1 MSLLTQPSEL
11 KHNQP
16 ISCLIYGQP
25 GTGKTTLA
33 LSADKPVLID
43 LDRGLYRVEK
53 RFQCPSLQVENY
65 QQILDLINSDE
76 LRPFNTIVI
85 DTLGKLVDR
94 MGDFVA
100 RQNPKFKQ
108 GDGTLSMKAWG
119 AIKIQFA
126 ALVKQIFNSNKSVIF
141 VAHEKEDKDGD
152 IRFVRPDVSGSSGK
166 DIVKELDLMGYMEM
180 KGNKRTVSFTPNE
193 KYYAKNALNLPPVI
207 EVPDTTSGNTFFQD
221 KIVAAVAEK
230 RRQEAELL
238 ADYESLKNVIETK
251 VGEIK
256 DITGLNEV
264 YGEIRGLQVIWDS
277 QIFANKMLKEKATN
291 VERRQL
297 AETGILRCAF
307 LLRDDIETIH
317 AATDLLA
324 EAKLSPEL
332 RNEALYY
339 RAKAYTKQKA
349 DKKAM
354 EDYRELAKDT
364 RNSYGAEAK
373 YQVAQ
378 SLYDAKEYAAAEKEL
393 LNYIEQS
400 TPHAYWLARSFI
412 LLSDVYHATG
422 KDLDA
427 RQYLLSLQQNYQGND
442 DIESMIE
449 SRLQKLKTEN

>member
-65 QQILDLINSDE
+65 QQILDLLKSGE
-76 LRPFNTIVI
+76 LAPFNTIVI

-94 MGDFVA
+94 MGDYVA

-119 AIKIQFA
+119 AIKVQFT
-126 ALVKQIFNSNKSVIF
+126 ALVKQFFNSNKSVIF

-207 EVPDTTSGNTFFQD
+207 EVPDTASGNTFFQD

-238 ADYESLKNVIETK
+238 ADYESLKNIIETK

-256 DITGLNEV
+256 DIAGLNEI

-277 QIFANKMLKEKATN
+277 QFFANKLLKEKS
-291 VERRQL
+291 VEL
-297 AETGILRCAF
+297 KAKYSKETGKF
-307 LLRDDIETIH
+307 EV
-317 AATDLLA
+317 
-324 EAKLSPEL
+324 
-332 RNEALYY
+332 
-339 RAKAYTKQKA
+339 A
-349 DKKAM
+349 D
-354 EDYRELAKDT
+354 E
-364 RNSYGAEAK
+364 
-373 YQVAQ
+373 
-378 SLYDAKEYAAAEKEL
+378 
-393 LNYIEQS
+393 
-400 TPHAYWLARSFI
+400 
-412 LLSDVYHATG
+412 
-422 KDLDA
+422 
-427 RQYLLSLQQNYQGND
+427 
-442 DIESMIE
+442 
-449 SRLQKLKTEN
+449 

>member
-119 AIKIQFA
+119 AIKVQFSN
-126 ALVKQIFNSNKSVIF
+126 LIKTIFNMNKSVIF

-152 IRFVRPDVSGSSGK
+152 VRFVRPDVSGSSGK

-207 EVPDTTSGNTFFQD
+207 EVPDTASGNTFFQD

-256 DITGLNEV
+256 DIAGLNEV

-277 QIFANKMLKEKATN
+277 QIFANKMLKEKAAALKARYN
-291 VERRQL
+291 K
-297 AETGILRCAF
+297 ETGKF
-307 LLRDDIETIH
+307 EV
-317 AATDLLA
+317 
-324 EAKLSPEL
+324 
-332 RNEALYY
+332 
-339 RAKAYTKQKA
+339 A
-349 DKKAM
+349 D
-354 EDYRELAKDT
+354 E
-364 RNSYGAEAK
+364 
-373 YQVAQ
+373 
-378 SLYDAKEYAAAEKEL
+378 
-393 LNYIEQS
+393 
-400 TPHAYWLARSFI
+400 
-412 LLSDVYHATG
+412 
-422 KDLDA
+422 
-427 RQYLLSLQQNYQGND
+427 
-442 DIESMIE
+442 
-449 SRLQKLKTEN
+449 

>member
-65 QQILDLINSDE
+65 QQILDLLKSGE
-76 LRPFNTIVI
+76 LAPFNTIVI

-94 MGDFVA
+94 MGDYVA

-119 AIKIQFA
+119 AIKVQFT

-141 VAHEKEDKDGD
+141 VAHEKEDKDDD

-207 EVPDTTSGNTFFQD
+207 EVPKTASGNTFFQD

-238 ADYESLKNVIETK
+238 ADYESLKNIIETK

-256 DITGLNEV
+256 DIAGLNEI

-277 QIFANKMLKEKATN
+277 QFFANKLLKEKS
-291 VERRQL
+291 VEL
-297 AETGILRCAF
+297 KAKYSKETGKF
-307 LLRDDIETIH
+307 EV
-317 AATDLLA
+317 
-324 EAKLSPEL
+324 
-332 RNEALYY
+332 
-339 RAKAYTKQKA
+339 A
-349 DKKAM
+349 D
-354 EDYRELAKDT
+354 E
-364 RNSYGAEAK
+364 
-373 YQVAQ
+373 
-378 SLYDAKEYAAAEKEL
+378 
-393 LNYIEQS
+393 
-400 TPHAYWLARSFI
+400 
-412 LLSDVYHATG
+412 
-422 KDLDA
+422 
-427 RQYLLSLQQNYQGND
+427 
-442 DIESMIE
+442 
-449 SRLQKLKTEN
+449 

>member
-119 AIKIQFA
+119 AIKVQFSN
-126 ALVKQIFNSNKSVIF
+126 LIKTIFNMNKSVIF

-152 IRFVRPDVSGSSGK
+152 VRFVRPDVSGSSGK

-207 EVPDTTSGNTFFQD
+207 EVPNTASGNTFFQD

-251 VGEIK
+251 IGEIK
-256 DITGLNEV
+256 DIAGLNEI

-277 QIFANKMLKEKATN
+277 QIFANKLLKEKA
-291 VERRQL
+291 VELKAKYSR
-297 AETGILRCAF
+297 ETGKF
-307 LLRDDIETIH
+307 EV
-317 AATDLLA
+317 
-324 EAKLSPEL
+324 
-332 RNEALYY
+332 
-339 RAKAYTKQKA
+339 A
-349 DKKAM
+349 D
-354 EDYRELAKDT
+354 E
-364 RNSYGAEAK
+364 
-373 YQVAQ
+373 
-378 SLYDAKEYAAAEKEL
+378 
-393 LNYIEQS
+393 
-400 TPHAYWLARSFI
+400 
-412 LLSDVYHATG
+412 
-422 KDLDA
+422 
-427 RQYLLSLQQNYQGND
+427 
-442 DIESMIE
+442 
-449 SRLQKLKTEN
+449 

>member
-119 AIKIQFA
+119 AIKVQFI

-207 EVPDTTSGNTFFQD
+207 EVPDTASGNTFFQD

-238 ADYESLKNVIETK
+238 ADYESLKNIVETK

-256 DITGLNEV
+256 DIAGLNEI

-277 QIFANKMLKEKATN
+277 QFFANKLLKEKS
-291 VERRQL
+291 VEL
-297 AETGILRCAF
+297 KAKYSKETGKF
-307 LLRDDIETIH
+307 EV
-317 AATDLLA
+317 
-324 EAKLSPEL
+324 
-332 RNEALYY
+332 
-339 RAKAYTKQKA
+339 A
-349 DKKAM
+349 D
-354 EDYRELAKDT
+354 E
-364 RNSYGAEAK
+364 
-373 YQVAQ
+373 
-378 SLYDAKEYAAAEKEL
+378 
-393 LNYIEQS
+393 
-400 TPHAYWLARSFI
+400 
-412 LLSDVYHATG
+412 
-422 KDLDA
+422 
-427 RQYLLSLQQNYQGND
+427 
-442 DIESMIE
+442 
-449 SRLQKLKTEN
+449 

>member
-65 QQILDLINSDE
+65 QQILDLLKSGE
-76 LRPFNTIVI
+76 LAPFNTIVI

-94 MGDFVA
+94 MGDYVA

-119 AIKIQFA
+119 AIKVQFT

-141 VAHEKEDKDGD
+141 VAHEKEDKDDD

-207 EVPDTTSGNTFFQD
+207 EVPNTASGNTFFQD

-230 RRQEAELL
+230 
-238 ADYESLKNVIETK
+238 
-251 VGEIK
+251 
-256 DITGLNEV
+256 
-264 YGEIRGLQVIWDS
+264 
-277 QIFANKMLKEKATN
+277 
-291 VERRQL
+291 
-297 AETGILRCAF
+297 
-307 LLRDDIETIH
+307 
-317 AATDLLA
+317 
-324 EAKLSPEL
+324 
-332 RNEALYY
+332 
-339 RAKAYTKQKA
+339 
-349 DKKAM
+349 
-354 EDYRELAKDT
+354 
-364 RNSYGAEAK
+364 
-373 YQVAQ
+373 
-378 SLYDAKEYAAAEKEL
+378 
-393 LNYIEQS
+393 
-400 TPHAYWLARSFI
+400 TPAGSGT
-412 LLSDVYHATG
+412 SG
-422 KDLDA
+422 
-427 RQYLLSLQQNYQGND
+427 
-442 DIESMIE
+442 
-449 SRLQKLKTEN
+449 RL

>member
-119 AIKIQFA
+119 AIKVQFSN
-126 ALVKQIFNSNKSVIF
+126 LIKTIFNMNKSVIF

-152 IRFVRPDVSGSSGK
+152 VRFVRPDVSGSSGK

-180 KGNKRTVSFTPNE
+180 KGNKRTVSFTPSE

-207 EVPDTTSGNTFFQD
+207 EIPDTASGNIFFQD

-256 DITGLNEV
+256 DIAGLNEV

-277 QIFANKMLKEKATN
+277 QIFANKMLKEKAAALKARYN
-291 VERRQL
+291 K
-297 AETGILRCAF
+297 ETGKF
-307 LLRDDIETIH
+307 E
-317 AATDLLA
+317 AAD
-324 EAKLSPEL
+324 E
-332 RNEALYY
+332 
-339 RAKAYTKQKA
+339 
-349 DKKAM
+349 
-354 EDYRELAKDT
+354 
-364 RNSYGAEAK
+364 
-373 YQVAQ
+373 
-378 SLYDAKEYAAAEKEL
+378 
-393 LNYIEQS
+393 
-400 TPHAYWLARSFI
+400 
-412 LLSDVYHATG
+412 
-422 KDLDA
+422 
-427 RQYLLSLQQNYQGND
+427 
-442 DIESMIE
+442 
-449 SRLQKLKTEN
+449 

>member
-65 QQILDLINSDE
+65 QQILDLLKSGE
-76 LRPFNTIVI
+76 LAPFNTIVI

-94 MGDFVA
+94 IGDYVA

-119 AIKIQFA
+119 AIKVQFT

-141 VAHEKEDKDGD
+141 VAHEKEDKDDD

-207 EVPDTTSGNTFFQD
+207 EVPNTASGNTFFQD

-238 ADYESLKNVIETK
+238 ADYESLKNIIETK

-256 DITGLNEV
+256 DIAGLNEI

-277 QIFANKMLKEKATN
+277 QFFANKLLKEKS
-291 VERRQL
+291 VEL
-297 AETGILRCAF
+297 KAKYSKETGKF
-307 LLRDDIETIH
+307 EV
-317 AATDLLA
+317 
-324 EAKLSPEL
+324 
-332 RNEALYY
+332 
-339 RAKAYTKQKA
+339 A
-349 DKKAM
+349 D
-354 EDYRELAKDT
+354 E
-364 RNSYGAEAK
+364 
-373 YQVAQ
+373 
-378 SLYDAKEYAAAEKEL
+378 
-393 LNYIEQS
+393 
-400 TPHAYWLARSFI
+400 
-412 LLSDVYHATG
+412 
-422 KDLDA
+422 
-427 RQYLLSLQQNYQGND
+427 
-442 DIESMIE
+442 
-449 SRLQKLKTEN
+449 

>member
-119 AIKIQFA
+119 AIKVQFT

-207 EVPDTTSGNTFFQD
+207 EVPDTASGNTFFQD

-277 QIFANKMLKEKATN
+277 QIFANKMLKEKAAALKARYN
-291 VERRQL
+291 K
-297 AETGILRCAF
+297 ETGKF
-307 LLRDDIETIH
+307 EV
-317 AATDLLA
+317 
-324 EAKLSPEL
+324 
-332 RNEALYY
+332 
-339 RAKAYTKQKA
+339 A
-349 DKKAM
+349 D
-354 EDYRELAKDT
+354 E
-364 RNSYGAEAK
+364 
-373 YQVAQ
+373 
-378 SLYDAKEYAAAEKEL
+378 
-393 LNYIEQS
+393 
-400 TPHAYWLARSFI
+400 
-412 LLSDVYHATG
+412 
-422 KDLDA
+422 
-427 RQYLLSLQQNYQGND
+427 
-442 DIESMIE
+442 
-449 SRLQKLKTEN
+449 

>member
-119 AIKIQFA
+119 AIKVQFI

-207 EVPDTTSGNTFFQD
+207 EVPDTASGNTFFQD
-221 KIVAAVAEK
+221 KIVAAVAE
-230 RRQEAELL
+230 
-238 ADYESLKNVIETK
+238 S
-251 VGEIK
+251 
-256 DITGLNEV
+256 
-264 YGEIRGLQVIWDS
+264 
-277 QIFANKMLKEKATN
+277 
-291 VERRQL
+291 
-297 AETGILRCAF
+297 
-307 LLRDDIETIH
+307 
-317 AATDLLA
+317 
-324 EAKLSPEL
+324 
-332 RNEALYY
+332 
-339 RAKAYTKQKA
+339 
-349 DKKAM
+349 
-354 EDYRELAKDT
+354 
-364 RNSYGAEAK
+364 
-373 YQVAQ
+373 
-378 SLYDAKEYAAAEKEL
+378 
-393 LNYIEQS
+393 
-400 TPHAYWLARSFI
+400 RSF
-412 LLSDVYHATG
+412 H
-422 KDLDA
+422 
-427 RQYLLSLQQNYQGND
+427 
-442 DIESMIE
+442 
-449 SRLQKLKTEN
+449 

>member
-65 QQILDLINSDE
+65 QQILDLLKSGE
-76 LRPFNTIVI
+76 LAPFNTIVI

-94 MGDFVA
+94 MGDYVA

-119 AIKIQFA
+119 AIKVQFT

-141 VAHEKEDKDGD
+141 VAHEMEDKDDD

-207 EVPDTTSGNTFFQD
+207 EVPNTASGNTFFQD

-238 ADYESLKNVIETK
+238 ADYESLKNIIETK

-256 DITGLNEV
+256 DIAGLNEI

-277 QIFANKMLKEKATN
+277 QFFANKLLKEKS
-291 VERRQL
+291 VEL
-297 AETGILRCAF
+297 KAKYSKETGKF
-307 LLRDDIETIH
+307 EV
-317 AATDLLA
+317 
-324 EAKLSPEL
+324 
-332 RNEALYY
+332 
-339 RAKAYTKQKA
+339 A
-349 DKKAM
+349 D
-354 EDYRELAKDT
+354 E
-364 RNSYGAEAK
+364 
-373 YQVAQ
+373 
-378 SLYDAKEYAAAEKEL
+378 
-393 LNYIEQS
+393 
-400 TPHAYWLARSFI
+400 
-412 LLSDVYHATG
+412 
-422 KDLDA
+422 
-427 RQYLLSLQQNYQGND
+427 
-442 DIESMIE
+442 
-449 SRLQKLKTEN
+449 

>member
-65 QQILDLINSDE
+65 QQILDLLKSGE
-76 LRPFNTIVI
+76 LAPFNTIVI

-94 MGDFVA
+94 MGDYVA

-119 AIKIQFA
+119 AIKVQFT

-207 EVPDTTSGNTFFQD
+207 EVPDTTSGNTFFRD

-277 QIFANKMLKEKATN
+277 QIFANKMLKEKA
-291 VERRQL
+291 VEL
-297 AETGILRCAF
+297 KAKYSKETGKF
-307 LLRDDIETIH
+307 EV
-317 AATDLLA
+317 
-324 EAKLSPEL
+324 
-332 RNEALYY
+332 
-339 RAKAYTKQKA
+339 A
-349 DKKAM
+349 D
-354 EDYRELAKDT
+354 E
-364 RNSYGAEAK
+364 
-373 YQVAQ
+373 
-378 SLYDAKEYAAAEKEL
+378 
-393 LNYIEQS
+393 
-400 TPHAYWLARSFI
+400 
-412 LLSDVYHATG
+412 
-422 KDLDA
+422 
-427 RQYLLSLQQNYQGND
+427 
-442 DIESMIE
+442 
-449 SRLQKLKTEN
+449 

>member
-65 QQILDLINSDE
+65 QQILDLLKSGE
-76 LRPFNTIVI
+76 LAPFNTIVI

-94 MGDFVA
+94 MGDYVA

-119 AIKIQFA
+119 AIKVQFT

-152 IRFVRPDVSGSSGK
+152 VRFVRPDVSGSSGK

-180 KGNKRTVSFTPNE
+180 KGNKRTVSFTPSE
-193 KYYAKNALNLPPVI
+193 KYYAKNALNLQPVI
-207 EVPDTTSGNTFFQD
+207 EIPDTASGNTFFQD

-256 DITGLNEV
+256 DIAGLNEI

-277 QIFANKMLKEKATN
+277 QIFANKMLKEKAAALKARYN
-291 VERRQL
+291 K
-297 AETGILRCAF
+297 ETGKF
-307 LLRDDIETIH
+307 EV
-317 AATDLLA
+317 
-324 EAKLSPEL
+324 
-332 RNEALYY
+332 
-339 RAKAYTKQKA
+339 A
-349 DKKAM
+349 D
-354 EDYRELAKDT
+354 E
-364 RNSYGAEAK
+364 
-373 YQVAQ
+373 
-378 SLYDAKEYAAAEKEL
+378 
-393 LNYIEQS
+393 
-400 TPHAYWLARSFI
+400 
-412 LLSDVYHATG
+412 
-422 KDLDA
+422 
-427 RQYLLSLQQNYQGND
+427 
-442 DIESMIE
+442 
-449 SRLQKLKTEN
+449 

>member
-16 ISCLIYGQP
+16 ISSLIYGQP

-53 RFQCPSLQVENY
+53 RFQSPSLQVENY

-94 MGDFVA
+94 MGDFVV

-119 AIKIQFA
+119 AIKIQFS

-207 EVPDTTSGNTFFQD
+207 EVPDTASGNTFFQD

-256 DITGLNEV
+256 DITVLNEV

-277 QIFANKMLKEKATN
+277 QIFANKMLKEKAAALKARYN
-291 VERRQL
+291 K
-297 AETGILRCAF
+297 ETGKF
-307 LLRDDIETIH
+307 EV
-317 AATDLLA
+317 
-324 EAKLSPEL
+324 
-332 RNEALYY
+332 
-339 RAKAYTKQKA
+339 A
-349 DKKAM
+349 D
-354 EDYRELAKDT
+354 E
-364 RNSYGAEAK
+364 
-373 YQVAQ
+373 
-378 SLYDAKEYAAAEKEL
+378 
-393 LNYIEQS
+393 
-400 TPHAYWLARSFI
+400 
-412 LLSDVYHATG
+412 
-422 KDLDA
+422 
-427 RQYLLSLQQNYQGND
+427 
-442 DIESMIE
+442 
-449 SRLQKLKTEN
+449 

>member
-65 QQILDLINSDE
+65 QQILDLLKSGE
-76 LRPFNTIVI
+76 LAPFNTIVI

-94 MGDFVA
+94 MGDYVA

-119 AIKIQFA
+119 AIKVQFT

-207 EVPDTTSGNTFFQD
+207 EVPDTASGNTFFQD

-238 ADYESLKNVIETK
+238 ADYESLKNIIETK

-256 DITGLNEV
+256 DIAGLNEI

-277 QIFANKMLKEKATN
+277 QFFANKLLKEKS
-291 VERRQL
+291 VEL
-297 AETGILRCAF
+297 KAKYSKETGKF
-307 LLRDDIETIH
+307 EV
-317 AATDLLA
+317 
-324 EAKLSPEL
+324 
-332 RNEALYY
+332 
-339 RAKAYTKQKA
+339 A
-349 DKKAM
+349 D
-354 EDYRELAKDT
+354 E
-364 RNSYGAEAK
+364 
-373 YQVAQ
+373 
-378 SLYDAKEYAAAEKEL
+378 
-393 LNYIEQS
+393 
-400 TPHAYWLARSFI
+400 
-412 LLSDVYHATG
+412 
-422 KDLDA
+422 
-427 RQYLLSLQQNYQGND
+427 
-442 DIESMIE
+442 
-449 SRLQKLKTEN
+449 

>member
-65 QQILDLINSDE
+65 QQILDLLKSGE
-76 LRPFNTIVI
+76 LAPFNTIVI

-94 MGDFVA
+94 MGDYVA

-119 AIKIQFA
+119 AIKVQFT

-141 VAHEKEDKDGD
+141 VAHEKEDKDDD

-238 ADYESLKNVIETK
+238 ADYESLKNIIETK

-256 DITGLNEV
+256 DIAGLNEI

-277 QIFANKMLKEKATN
+277 QFFANKLLKEKS
-291 VERRQL
+291 VEL
-297 AETGILRCAF
+297 KAKYSKETGKF
-307 LLRDDIETIH
+307 EV
-317 AATDLLA
+317 
-324 EAKLSPEL
+324 
-332 RNEALYY
+332 
-339 RAKAYTKQKA
+339 A
-349 DKKAM
+349 D
-354 EDYRELAKDT
+354 E
-364 RNSYGAEAK
+364 
-373 YQVAQ
+373 
-378 SLYDAKEYAAAEKEL
+378 
-393 LNYIEQS
+393 
-400 TPHAYWLARSFI
+400 
-412 LLSDVYHATG
+412 
-422 KDLDA
+422 
-427 RQYLLSLQQNYQGND
+427 
-442 DIESMIE
+442 
-449 SRLQKLKTEN
+449 

>member
-16 ISCLIYGQP
+16 MSCLIYGQP

-65 QQILDLINSDE
+65 QQILDLLKSGE
-76 LRPFNTIVI
+76 LAPFNTIVI

-94 MGDFVA
+94 MGDYVA

-119 AIKIQFA
+119 AIKVQFT

-207 EVPDTTSGNTFFQD
+207 EVPDTASGNTFFQD

-238 ADYESLKNVIETK
+238 ADYESLKNIIETK

-256 DITGLNEV
+256 DIAGLNEI

-277 QIFANKMLKEKATN
+277 QFFANKLLKEKS
-291 VERRQL
+291 VEL
-297 AETGILRCAF
+297 KAKYSKETGKF
-307 LLRDDIETIH
+307 EV
-317 AATDLLA
+317 
-324 EAKLSPEL
+324 
-332 RNEALYY
+332 
-339 RAKAYTKQKA
+339 A
-349 DKKAM
+349 D
-354 EDYRELAKDT
+354 E
-364 RNSYGAEAK
+364 
-373 YQVAQ
+373 
-378 SLYDAKEYAAAEKEL
+378 
-393 LNYIEQS
+393 
-400 TPHAYWLARSFI
+400 
-412 LLSDVYHATG
+412 
-422 KDLDA
+422 
-427 RQYLLSLQQNYQGND
+427 
-442 DIESMIE
+442 
-449 SRLQKLKTEN
+449 

>member
-1 MSLLTQPSEL
+1 MSLLIQPSEL

-119 AIKIQFA
+119 AIKVQFSN
-126 ALVKQIFNSNKSVIF
+126 LIKTIFNMNKSVIF

-152 IRFVRPDVSGSSGK
+152 VRFVRPDVSGSSGK

-207 EVPDTTSGNTFFQD
+207 EVPDTASGNTFFQD

-256 DITGLNEV
+256 DIADLNEV

-277 QIFANKMLKEKATN
+277 QIFANKMLKEKAAALKARYN
-291 VERRQL
+291 K
-297 AETGILRCAF
+297 ETGKF
-307 LLRDDIETIH
+307 EV
-317 AATDLLA
+317 
-324 EAKLSPEL
+324 
-332 RNEALYY
+332 
-339 RAKAYTKQKA
+339 A
-349 DKKAM
+349 D
-354 EDYRELAKDT
+354 E
-364 RNSYGAEAK
+364 
-373 YQVAQ
+373 
-378 SLYDAKEYAAAEKEL
+378 
-393 LNYIEQS
+393 
-400 TPHAYWLARSFI
+400 
-412 LLSDVYHATG
+412 
-422 KDLDA
+422 
-427 RQYLLSLQQNYQGND
+427 
-442 DIESMIE
+442 
-449 SRLQKLKTEN
+449 

>member
-119 AIKIQFA
+119 AIKVQFT

-207 EVPDTTSGNTFFQD
+207 EVPDTASGNTFFQD

-277 QIFANKMLKEKATN
+277 QIFANKLLKEKA
-291 VERRQL
+291 VEL
-297 AETGILRCAF
+297 KAKYSKETGKF
-307 LLRDDIETIH
+307 EV
-317 AATDLLA
+317 
-324 EAKLSPEL
+324 
-332 RNEALYY
+332 
-339 RAKAYTKQKA
+339 A
-349 DKKAM
+349 D
-354 EDYRELAKDT
+354 E
-364 RNSYGAEAK
+364 
-373 YQVAQ
+373 
-378 SLYDAKEYAAAEKEL
+378 
-393 LNYIEQS
+393 
-400 TPHAYWLARSFI
+400 
-412 LLSDVYHATG
+412 
-422 KDLDA
+422 
-427 RQYLLSLQQNYQGND
+427 
-442 DIESMIE
+442 
-449 SRLQKLKTEN
+449 

>member
-65 QQILDLINSDE
+65 QQILDLLKSGE
-76 LRPFNTIVI
+76 LAPFNTIVI

-94 MGDFVA
+94 MGDYVA

-119 AIKIQFA
+119 AIKVQFT

-141 VAHEKEDKDGD
+141 VAHEKEDKDDD

-207 EVPDTTSGNTFFQD
+207 EVPNTASGNTFFQD

-238 ADYESLKNVIETK
+238 ADYESLKNIIETK

-256 DITGLNEV
+256 DIAGLNEI

-277 QIFANKMLKEKATN
+277 QFFANKLLKEKS
-291 VERRQL
+291 VEL
-297 AETGILRCAF
+297 KAKYSKETGKF
-307 LLRDDIETIH
+307 EV
-317 AATDLLA
+317 TD
-324 EAKLSPEL
+324 E
-332 RNEALYY
+332 
-339 RAKAYTKQKA
+339 
-349 DKKAM
+349 
-354 EDYRELAKDT
+354 
-364 RNSYGAEAK
+364 
-373 YQVAQ
+373 
-378 SLYDAKEYAAAEKEL
+378 
-393 LNYIEQS
+393 
-400 TPHAYWLARSFI
+400 
-412 LLSDVYHATG
+412 
-422 KDLDA
+422 
-427 RQYLLSLQQNYQGND
+427 
-442 DIESMIE
+442 
-449 SRLQKLKTEN
+449 

>member
-65 QQILDLINSDE
+65 QQILDLLKSGE
-76 LRPFNTIVI
+76 LAPFNTIVI

-94 MGDFVA
+94 MGDYVA

-119 AIKIQFA
+119 AIKVQFT

-141 VAHEKEDKDGD
+141 VAHEKEDKDDD

-207 EVPDTTSGNTFFQD
+207 EVPNTASGNTFFQD

-238 ADYESLKNVIETK
+238 ADYESLKNIIETK

-256 DITGLNEV
+256 DIAGLNEI

-277 QIFANKMLKEKATN
+277 QFFANKLLKEKSVELKAIGKTLN
-291 VERRQL
+291 V
-297 AETGILRCAF
+297 
-307 LLRDDIETIH
+307 
-317 AATDLLA
+317 
-324 EAKLSPEL
+324 
-332 RNEALYY
+332 
-339 RAKAYTKQKA
+339 
-349 DKKAM
+349 
-354 EDYRELAKDT
+354 
-364 RNSYGAEAK
+364 
-373 YQVAQ
+373 
-378 SLYDAKEYAAAEKEL
+378 
-393 LNYIEQS
+393 
-400 TPHAYWLARSFI
+400 
-412 LLSDVYHATG
+412 
-422 KDLDA
+422 
-427 RQYLLSLQQNYQGND
+427 
-442 DIESMIE
+442 
-449 SRLQKLKTEN
+449 

>member
-65 QQILDLINSDE
+65 QQILDLLKSGE
-76 LRPFNTIVI
+76 LAPFNTIVI

-94 MGDFVA
+94 MGDYVA

-119 AIKIQFA
+119 AIKVQFT

-141 VAHEKEDKDGD
+141 VAHEKEDKDDD

-207 EVPDTTSGNTFFQD
+207 EVPNTASGNTFFQD

-238 ADYESLKNVIETK
+238 ADYESLKNIIETK

-256 DITGLNEV
+256 DIAGLNEI

-277 QIFANKMLKEKATN
+277 QFFANKLLKEKS
-291 VERRQL
+291 VEL
-297 AETGILRCAF
+297 KAKYSKETGKF
-307 LLRDDIETIH
+307 EV
-317 AATDLLA
+317 
-324 EAKLSPEL
+324 
-332 RNEALYY
+332 
-339 RAKAYTKQKA
+339 A
-349 DKKAM
+349 D
-354 EDYRELAKDT
+354 E
-364 RNSYGAEAK
+364 
-373 YQVAQ
+373 
-378 SLYDAKEYAAAEKEL
+378 
-393 LNYIEQS
+393 
-400 TPHAYWLARSFI
+400 
-412 LLSDVYHATG
+412 
-422 KDLDA
+422 
-427 RQYLLSLQQNYQGND
+427 
-442 DIESMIE
+442 
-449 SRLQKLKTEN
+449 

>member
-65 QQILDLINSDE
+65 QQILDLLKSGE
-76 LRPFNTIVI
+76 LAPFNTIVI

-94 MGDFVA
+94 MGDYVA

-119 AIKIQFA
+119 AIKVQFT

-141 VAHEKEDKDGD
+141 VAHEKEDKDDD

-207 EVPDTTSGNTFFQD
+207 EVPNTASGNTFFQD

-238 ADYESLKNVIETK
+238 ADYESLKNIIETK

-256 DITGLNEV
+256 DIAGLNEI

-277 QIFANKMLKEKATN
+277 QFFANKLLKEKA
-291 VERRQL
+291 VELKAKYSR
-297 AETGILRCAF
+297 ETGKF
-307 LLRDDIETIH
+307 EV
-317 AATDLLA
+317 TD
-324 EAKLSPEL
+324 E
-332 RNEALYY
+332 
-339 RAKAYTKQKA
+339 
-349 DKKAM
+349 
-354 EDYRELAKDT
+354 
-364 RNSYGAEAK
+364 
-373 YQVAQ
+373 
-378 SLYDAKEYAAAEKEL
+378 
-393 LNYIEQS
+393 
-400 TPHAYWLARSFI
+400 
-412 LLSDVYHATG
+412 
-422 KDLDA
+422 
-427 RQYLLSLQQNYQGND
+427 
-442 DIESMIE
+442 
-449 SRLQKLKTEN
+449 

>member
-65 QQILDLINSDE
+65 QQILDLLKSGE
-76 LRPFNTIVI
+76 LAPFNTIVI

-94 MGDFVA
+94 MGDYVA

-119 AIKIQFA
+119 AIKVQFT

-141 VAHEKEDKDGD
+141 VAHEKEDKDDD
-152 IRFVRPDVSGSSGK
+152 IRFVRPDVYGSSGK

-207 EVPDTTSGNTFFQD
+207 EVPNTASGNTFFQD

-238 ADYESLKNVIETK
+238 ADYESLKNIIETK

-256 DITGLNEV
+256 DIAGLNEI

-277 QIFANKMLKEKATN
+277 QFFANKLLKEKS
-291 VERRQL
+291 VEL
-297 AETGILRCAF
+297 KAKYSKETGKF
-307 LLRDDIETIH
+307 EV
-317 AATDLLA
+317 
-324 EAKLSPEL
+324 
-332 RNEALYY
+332 
-339 RAKAYTKQKA
+339 A
-349 DKKAM
+349 D
-354 EDYRELAKDT
+354 E
-364 RNSYGAEAK
+364 
-373 YQVAQ
+373 
-378 SLYDAKEYAAAEKEL
+378 
-393 LNYIEQS
+393 
-400 TPHAYWLARSFI
+400 
-412 LLSDVYHATG
+412 
-422 KDLDA
+422 
-427 RQYLLSLQQNYQGND
+427 
-442 DIESMIE
+442 
-449 SRLQKLKTEN
+449 